1 MRILKIRIGTK
12 LGVSAFIGLVLV
24 AGMVGNQARVN
35 KVTRELMNK
44 ASESREL
51 QQAALESRVIL
62 NELIWV
68 DRDIRLAKTAPNVSA
83 ILQHLKNRALEANTA
98 YDGAI
103 AIATLDEDR
112 EFLLAA
118 KEAFNNYVATAQL
131 IAAIQF
137 EIIEFRRG
145 QTTEYAAW
153 SKTFNELINSAAVAT
168 ARNRGALEN
177 DLQQANSEFMR
188 AGLMSWTRF
197 VRNDG
202 DELRQIVDAL
212 STASLLLEESR
223 GMVGEPVARAAIDEL
238 MAFPPRYRE
247 IVDALTRSVQS
258 QDELLQQRAEP
269 QRSKASDTLALMAIG
284 ADQRADELSDL
295 IVNEAAR
302 AAWVNLIAGALVIL
316 VLVGVAILSSL
327 TIGRPVRWIAEVLM
341 QLAGGRNDVEIPYQG
356 RGDEVGDAARAA
368 KIFRDN
374 LRRVQELEAEKNRTV
389 ADAARARQEQTHR
402 LADEFE
408 QAVGAIVM
416 AVSRATGELQGT
428 AKSLTETAELTH
440 QLANSV
446 SVDAT
451 EASKNV
457 RSVATASDQLAVSI
471 AEIGEQAQHSRD
483 IAGQAVRGAAT
494 TDARITQMS
503 VVADRIG
510 HVLKLITDIAE
521 QTNLLALNATIEAAR
536 AGDAGRGFAV
546 VASEVKHLASQT
558 AKATEEIAGQI
569 ADIQAVTKDSVLAI
583 KEIGAIINR
592 VAEIATTITAAVE
605 EQHVATREIAINVQ
619 EAAQGTDSVTAKI
632 KNLEIDASATGSAA
646 NQVFSF
652 ASQLASEGNMLKLQ
666 VEKFLETVRAA

>member
-1 MRILKIRIGTK
+1 MRKLKIRIGTK
-12 LGVSAFIGLVLV
+12 LGVSAFVGLVLV

-35 KVTRELMNK
+35 KVTHELMKK
-44 ASESREL
+44 AAESREL
-51 QQAALESRVIL
+51 QQSALETRIIL
-62 NELIWV
+62 NELISV
-68 DRDIRLAKTAPNVSA
+68 DRDIRLAKDAPTVTQ
-83 ILQHLKNRALEANTA
+83 ILEHLKNRSLDANVA

-112 EFLLAA
+112 QFLATA
-118 KEAFNNYVATAQL
+118 KEAFNKYVAATQS

-153 SKTFNELINSAAVAT
+153 LKIFNELINSAAIAT
-168 ARNRGALEN
+168 ARNRSALET

-188 AGLMSWTRF
+188 AGLISWTRF
-197 VRNDG
+197 VSNDEN
-202 DELRQIVDAL
+202 ELRQIVDAL
-212 STASLLLEESR
+212 NTAALLLEESR
-223 GMVGEPVARAAIDEL
+223 GMVPDSAARAAINEL
-238 MAFPPRYRE
+238 MEFPPRYRK
-247 IVDALTRSVQS
+247 IVDALTRSVQA
-258 QDELLQQRAEP
+258 QDELLQQQAEP
-269 QRSKASDTLALMAIG
+269 QRAKASDTLGLMAIG
-284 ADQRADELSDL
+284 ADRHADELADL
-295 IVNEAAR
+295 IVKEAAR

-316 VLVGVAILSSL
+316 VLCGVAVLSSL
-327 TIGRPVRWIAEVLM
+327 TIGLPIRRIAEVLM

-356 RGDEVGDAARAA
+356 RRDEVGDASRAA
-368 KIFRDN
+368 RIFRDN
-374 LRRVQELEAEKNRTV
+374 LLRMQELEAEKKRAV
-389 ADAARARQEQTHR
+389 SEAAQARREQTHR

-408 QAVGAIVM
+408 HAVGAIVK

-428 AKSLTETAELTH
+428 AKSLTETADLTH

-446 SVDAT
+446 STAAT
-451 EASKNV
+451 EASRNV
-457 RSVATASDQLAVSI
+457 RSVATASDQLALSI
-471 AEIGEQAQHSRD
+471 AEIGQQAQHSRD
-483 IAGQAVRGAAT
+483 IASQAVRGAAT

-569 ADIQAVTKDSVLAI
+569 ADIQAVTKDSVSAI
-583 KEIGAIINR
+583 KEIGSIIHR
-592 VAEIATTITAAVE
+592 VAEIATAITAAVE
-605 EQHVATREIAINVQ
+605 EQHSATREIAVNVQ

-652 ASQLASEGNMLKLQ
+652 ASQLASEGNVLKLQ